1 MNTFAA
7 EPMDSSCS
15 SYSSASMLCSL
26 WNRATVT
33 NIQGARGATGAM
45 GPAGTGVITMFNDT
59 YAQGSIALSTDY
71 KTVSNLSFTAP
82 SNGYVVLNV
91 NAMAVITGDTT
102 VEGLGLGTTV
112 DAFPTLSHTIAGPAN
127 NVGATS
133 YYPITLQAI
142 VPVTEGSNYNFC
154 ANAWLITA
162 LQPTSIYYVYMT
174 AIFYPA

>member
-59 YAQGSIALSTDY
+59 YMHKAQLPY
-71 KTVSNLSFTAP
+71 QQ
-82 SNGYVVLNV
+82 
-91 NAMAVITGDTT
+91 ITKQ
-102 VEGLGLGTTV
+102 
-112 DAFPTLSHTIAGPAN
+112 FPTYPSQHHQTDM
-127 NVGATS
+127 S
-133 YYPITLQAI
+133 YSTLTLWQ
-142 VPVTEGSNYNFC
+142 
-154 ANAWLITA
+154 
-162 LQPTSIYYVYMT
+162 
-174 AIFYPA
+174 